1 MVLLTLLA
9 ALLGSQ
15 ALTATASAAP
25 AHGASTA
32 TAARTGLFQWW
43 SASRQDND
51 LSGTFGRR
59 LRSQTAGYGFVRTE
73 GYGLSTPQPGT
84 VPLYL
89 FYSAER
95 GDNLTTA
102 TAAGIES
109 AYAAGYV
116 YGRVE
121 AYIYPTQVA
130 GTVPLY
136 QFYSAARGDSF
147 ATATRV
153 GIDSAYAAG
162 YGRVRV
168 EGYVYPGGL
177 THPAG
182 WRHTRL
188 HVERKPRNRLCKA
201 APRPRSL

>member
-1 MVLLTLLA
+1 MFTSFESDPPRQSDGAIARVRNLPAIRGGLVVLLSLLA

-25 AHGASTA
+25 AYGASTA
-32 TAARTGLFQWW
+32 AAARTGLFQWW

-51 LSGTFGRR
+51 LSGTSAGN
-59 LRSQTAGYGFVRTE
+59 SAAEAAGYGFVRTE

-95 GDNLTTA
+95 GDNLTT

-162 YGRVRV
+162 YSRVRV
-168 EGYVYPGGL
+168 EGYVYPG
-177 THPAG
+177 A
-182 WRHTRL
+182 
-188 HVERKPRNRLCKA
+188 
-201 APRPRSL
+201 